1 MSKRALFST
10 GFAKNFGR
18 TWLVLGF
25 LFLYLPM
32 VTLVVFSFN
41 SSRLPSHWGGF
52 SLEWYAKL
60 ANDSEIINGLW
71 LSFKIEIGRA
81 SCRERVSSPV

>member
-32 VTLVVFSFN
+32 VTLVVDRKS
-41 SSRLPSHWGGF
+41 
-52 SLEWYAKL
+52 
-60 ANDSEIINGLW
+60 
-71 LSFKIEIGRA
+71 
-81 SCRERVSSPV
+81 VV